1 MSFALITA
9 VLHRAMS
16 LCCVLMGLETQ
27 VAQGENMP
35 MLGRMDSM
43 VNGFPLTF
51 CYLVPG
57 HLNLYV
63 FRNYKCSEFF
73 L

>member
-1 MSFALITA
+1 M
-9 VLHRAMS
+9 
-16 LCCVLMGLETQ
+16 LCPYGVGDSGST
-27 VAQGENMP
+27 
-35 MLGRMDSM
+35 GRDHDDAWKDGSM

-63 FRNYKCSEFF
+63 FRNYKCSEF
-73 L
+73 LPMTRKECRVGVALARL

>member
-1 MSFALITA
+1 M
-9 VLHRAMS
+9 
-16 LCCVLMGLETQ
+16 LCPYGVGDSGST
-27 VAQGENMP
+27 
-35 MLGRMDSM
+35 GREHADARRLDSM

-63 FRNYKCSEFF
+63 FRNYKCSEF
-73 L
+73 LPMTQKECRVGVALARL